1 MVKIRLERIDI
12 QESVIVEVLLDSGTV
27 GFIMSFVIRRVCG
40 QTLGLGLVDRNRTVV
55 IISLQW
61 RKSM

>member
-1 MVKIRLERIDI
+1 MIIYHNETLSKILEENDI
-12 QESVIVEVLLDSGTV
+12 I
-27 GFIMSFVIRRVCG
+27 VIRRVCE
-40 QTLGLGLVDRNRTVV
+40 QTLGLGLEDRNRTVV

>member
-1 MVKIRLERIDI
+1 MIQVYYNIRLICDKYILYDVTR
-12 QESVIVEVLLDSGTV
+12 Q
-27 GFIMSFVIRRVCG
+27 VCG